1 MLSFSVQT
9 ISYKEIAIINNK
21 EEVKKYENAISI
33 ADEKIRYTN
42 VDTLKRK
49 EEIQVNRKISYLYVF
64 FFFHSLKY
72 ECRSPPNYMNNKFEI
87 HKLGGN

>member
-49 EEIQVNRKISYLYVF
+49 
-64 FFFHSLKY
+64 
-72 ECRSPPNYMNNKFEI
+72 
-87 HKLGGN
+87 